1 VRRIIGLTGG
11 IGTGKS
17 TVSDY
22 LADRYHL
29 PILDADLYA
38 REAVAIG
45 SEALDLIADRYGA
58 EILLSDGSLD
68 RSRLG
73 GIVFAQPAERQ
84 WLESIV
90 HPLVRG
96 YFERDL
102 AACDGTVVAVIPLLF
117 EAGLQAW
124 VTEIWVVACAE
135 AQQLERVQ
143 GRDGLTVDLARQ
155 RLASQLPL
163 ATKISQADWVLDN
176 SGSWEFLRRQV
187 DLAMN
192 SSRFGVDRAEKPG
205 SGGMPPQTPQY

>member
-17 TVSDY
+17 TVSGY

-45 SEALDLIADRYGA
+45 SESLALIADRYGA

-90 HPLVRG
+90 HPVVRS

-102 AACDGTVVAVIPLLF
+102 AASDGTAVAVIPLLF
-117 EAGLQAW
+117 EAQLQAW
-124 VTEIWVVACAE
+124 VTEIWVVACSE

-143 GRDGLTVDLARQ
+143 GRDGLTLDQARQ

-163 ATKISQADWVLDN
+163 ATKISQADWMLDN
-176 SGSWEFLRRQV
+176 SGSWEFLRQQI
-187 DLAMN
+187 DLAIG
-192 SSRFGVDRAEKPG
+192 SVGFGVDCAEKTLTRG
-205 SGGMPPQTPQY
+205 A

>member
-17 TVSDY
+17 TVSAY

-38 REAVAIG
+38 REAVAVG
-45 SEALDLIADRYGA
+45 SEALALIADRYGA

-73 GIVFAQPAERQ
+73 AIVFAQPAERQ

-90 HPLVRG
+90 HPLVRC

-102 AACDGTVVAVIPLLF
+102 AASDGTVVAVIPLLF
-117 EAGLQAW
+117 EAQLQAW
-124 VTEIWVVACAE
+124 VTEIWVVACSE

-143 GRDGLTVDLARQ
+143 GRDGLTLDQARQ

-176 SGSWEFLRRQV
+176 SGSLEFLRRQV
-187 DLAMN
+187 DLAIMIWGR
-192 SSRFGVDRAEKPG
+192 SC
-205 SGGMPPQTPQY
+205 

>member
-17 TVSDY
+17 TVSAY
-22 LADRYHL
+22 LANRYHL

-45 SEALDLIADRYGA
+45 SEALALIADRYGA

-73 GIVFAQPAERQ
+73 GIVFAEPAERQ
-84 WLESIV
+84 WLEAIV
-90 HPLVRG
+90 HPVVRC

-102 AACDGTVVAVIPLLF
+102 AASDGTAVAVIPLLF
-117 EAGLQAW
+117 EAQLQAW
-124 VTEIWVVACAE
+124 VTEIWVVACSE

-143 GRDGLTVDLARQ
+143 GRDGLTLEQARQ

-163 ATKISQADWVLDN
+163 ATKISRADWVLDN
-176 SGSWEFLRRQV
+176 SGSWEFLCRQV
-187 DLAMN
+187 DLAIGGVG
-192 SSRFGVDRAEKPG
+192 FGIDRAGKPR
-205 SGGMPPQTPQY
+205 SGGWGW